1 MKSISE
7 GQLGAVVLAADRHAD
22 DPVAREAG
30 VACKALTPVAG
41 VPMLRRV
48 FSALD
53 GNGRIARICL
63 AGPPAAIIEREPL
76 LGELLG
82 RNDVSWVENAA
93 TPSASVGAALRLLPD
108 DMPVMVT
115 TADHALLTPA
125 IVTAF
130 VDRALA
136 SDGDF
141 VVGVARLETVK
152 ARFPGTR
159 RTAIRLSDGPYCGC
173 NLFAFTTPR
182 GRALADFWRRV
193 EQQRKRPWRVIGG
206 ALGWGA
212 VVRYLLGRLTLEQA
226 LDRLSRRLGIRIR
239 AVVLDHAEA
248 AVDVDTPADRQLV
261 EAILA
266 GER

>member
-7 GQLGAVVLAADRHAD
+7 GQIGAVVLAADRGAD

-48 FSALD
+48 FGALD
-53 GNGRIARICL
+53 GSTRIARICL
-63 AGPPAAIIEREPL
+63 AGPSAAIIEHAPV
-76 LGELLG
+76 LGELLD
-82 RNDVSWVENAA
+82 RDDVNWVENAA
-93 TPSASVGAALRLLPD
+93 TPSASVGAALRSLPD

-115 TADHALLTPA
+115 TADHALLTPTL
-125 IVTAF
+125 VTAF

-141 VVGVARLETVK
+141 VVGVARLETVTR
-152 ARFPGTR
+152 RFPDTR

-173 NLFAFTTPR
+173 NLFVFTTPQ
-182 GRALADFWRRV
+182 GRALADFWRQV

-212 VVRYLLGRLTLEQA
+212 VLRYLLGRLTLEQA